1 MLTNMGVIDR
11 FARLLIGLFLL
22 GWLYGYWQSEPQG
35 LLSWPVFIAG
45 WFLSLTGL
53 FRFCPIFALLGAHS
67 CATDM
72 RPR

>member
-11 FARLLIGLFLL
+11 FVRLLIGLSLL
-22 GWLYGYWQSEPQG
+22 GWLYGYWGDELQG
-35 LLSWPVFIAG
+35 LFSWPVFIIG

-53 FRFCPIFALLGAHS
+53 FRYCPFFALLDMNS

-72 RPR
+72 QRD